1 MKKVGIPSNAF
12 DTKQFE
18 SKSSNSKDPSAQNE
32 LLPFANP
39 FANLSVPKAWH
50 SWATPVPPPVDI
62 AAAPVIGGKA
72 PSALKLQLPPPD
84 RRPVVVCF
92 LRNTGCAFAEKTFLE
107 LRTVANKYP
116 NIQCIAVSHSSK
128 AATDKWITALGG
140 AWAVT
145 VVVDEDRE
153 LYANWGLGVSN
164 SWHLVNPAVG
174 IAARKLWNEEQIW
187 PREVDPSGNRWQTGG
202 SWATD
207 KMGTIRWGG
216 ASKSASDIADFK
228 EACALVG
235 GY

>member
-1 MKKVGIPSNAF
+1 MLMKIV
-12 DTKQFE
+12 
-18 SKSSNSKDPSAQNE
+18 
-32 LLPFANP
+32 
-39 FANLSVPKAWH
+39 
-50 SWATPVPPPVDI
+50 
-62 AAAPVIGGKA
+62 
-72 PSALKLQLPPPD
+72 
-84 RRPVVVCF
+84 
-92 LRNTGCAFAEKTFLE
+92 AEKTFLE

-128 AATDKWITALGG
+128 AATDKWMTALGG

-145 VVVDEDRE
+145 IVVDDNRE

-216 ASKSASDIADFK
+216 ASTSAAEIPDFK
-228 EACALVG
+228 AACALIG